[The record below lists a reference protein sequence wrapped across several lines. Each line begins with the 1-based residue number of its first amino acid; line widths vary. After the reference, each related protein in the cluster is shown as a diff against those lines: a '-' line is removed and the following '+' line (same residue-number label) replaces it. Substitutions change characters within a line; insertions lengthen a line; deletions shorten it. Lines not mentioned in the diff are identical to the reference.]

1 MARRWFHEWAVGDRI
16 VYEIRR
22 KVTEAY
28 NLLFTPL
35 HLDAKFAAK
44 SVFRKFLGYGTFTFA
59 LMMGL
64 SAALATL
71 APYALG
77 ACSSAASLACGGA
90 GHRRGHNER

>member
-1 MARRWFHEWAVGDRI
+1 MARRWFHEWPVCDRV

-22 KVTEAY
+22 TVTEAD

-44 SVFRKFLGYGTFTFA
+44 SVFGKILGYGTFTFA
-59 LMMGL
+59 LMTGL
-64 SAALATL
+64 SAGMATL
-71 APYALG
+71 APYAFG
-77 ACSSAASLACGGA
+77 GCSSAASLACGGA